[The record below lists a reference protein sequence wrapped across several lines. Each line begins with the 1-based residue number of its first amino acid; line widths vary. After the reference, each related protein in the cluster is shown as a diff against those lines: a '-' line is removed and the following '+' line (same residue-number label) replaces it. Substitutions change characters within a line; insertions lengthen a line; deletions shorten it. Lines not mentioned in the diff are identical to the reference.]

1 MFSPLTPLLP
11 AGMSELEMG
20 VPDHQ
25 FGQPGMGEQMPW
37 TDNSMAPM
45 NRGTLSKPEE

>member
-1 MFSPLTPLLP
+1 MP
-11 AGMSELEMG
+11 ELEMG

-37 TDNSMAPM
+37 PDNGMAAM
-45 NRGTLSKPEE
+45 NRGAMGKPEE